1 MHWQFKKLSSFAMK
15 IMYKLSSV
23 AIIVFVMKEL
33 LVGVYIQFNSVCT
46 GWSLVMKGTCKSA
59 NYQKKLLAV

>member
-1 MHWQFKKLSSFAMK
+1 MHWQFKRLSSFAMK

-33 LVGVYIQFNSVCT
+33 LVGVYIQF
-46 GWSLVMKGTCKSA
+46 
-59 NYQKKLLAV
+59 